1 MVTIHN
7 ATKSKLKLRFGVFLR
22 PGDNEVDLD
31 AWAKCKDD
39 PITRHYLSNRRIWVV
54 ASSSEPAAAPKPPA
68 EPVATVEAKA
78 EPVSIA
84 PEPEP
89 ESETKEDEVTDTD
102 EGDEPTDPSGLTPE
116 NGVSKMKA
124 KQVIAMVDASD
135 EAAVLR
141 QMLTTETR
149 PTVRAAIE
157 RRLDELKG

>member
-7 ATKSKLKLRFGVFLR
+7 ATKSKLKLRFGVFLQ
-22 PGDNEVDLD
+22 PGDNGVDRD

-39 PITRHYLSNRRIWVV
+39 PITRHYLSHRRVWVV
-54 ASSSEPAAAPKPPA
+54 ATSSEPAAAPKPPA
-68 EPVATVEAKA
+68 EPIVTVEAKA

-84 PEPEP
+84 PELK
-89 ESETKEDEVTDTD
+89 TKEDEVADAD
-102 EGDEPTDPSGLTPE
+102 EEDEATDPSIAVTE
-116 NGVSKMKA
+116 NGASRMKA
-124 KQVIAMVDASD
+124 KQAIAMVEEAKDIRAST
-135 EAAVLR
+135 LR